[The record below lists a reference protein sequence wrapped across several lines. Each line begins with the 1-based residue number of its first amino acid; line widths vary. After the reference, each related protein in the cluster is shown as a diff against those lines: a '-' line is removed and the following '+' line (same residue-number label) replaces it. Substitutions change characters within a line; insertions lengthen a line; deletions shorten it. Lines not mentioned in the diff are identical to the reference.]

1 MDAYGM
7 KQPLK
12 NIATVSVLDTQTLSI
27 SPFDRSLIADI
38 SRGIGAANLGLTPQ
52 DQGES
57 ILINIPPLTED
68 RRRELVKVAKGMA
81 EEARV
86 SIRNIRGD
94 FHKRIQ
100 SGKADN
106 TITEDE
112 ATNYGIDLQ
121 KQIDD
126 ANKQIDE
133 VTKHK
138 EEDIMRV

>member
-1 MDAYGM
+1 M

-81 EEARV
+81 CLLYTSPSPR
-86 SIRNIRGD
+86 D
-94 FHKRIQ
+94 
-100 SGKADN
+100 
-106 TITEDE
+106 
-112 ATNYGIDLQ
+112 
-121 KQIDD
+121 
-126 ANKQIDE
+126 
-133 VTKHK
+133 
-138 EEDIMRV
+138 